1 MNPSVLCFRKTPV
14 AKKFM
19 DKGRGEFQDFL
30 SKIFCLTVPKF
41 SVEGGSFT
49 VAIISG
55 FEKVSIRVGG
65 GGAGVSR
72 FFVEKRLSHSAV
84 IFRRKTL

>member
-1 MNPSVLCFRKTPV
+1 MNPSVLCFRKIPV

-19 DKGRGEFQDFL
+19 DKGRGEFQDVL
-30 SKIFCLTVPKF
+30 SKSFCLTVPKF

-55 FEKVSIRVGG
+55 FEKVSIRGG
-65 GGAGVSR
+65 GGSI
-72 FFVEKRLSHSAV
+72 K
-84 IFRRKTL
+84 IFRRKTFVSKCRNFS